1 METLIHS
8 EEKYKGKII
17 SLWVGQAR
25 LEDGTIVDREIL
37 KHSGSVAIVP
47 VFNDSLILVRQYRIT
62 IGRKLLE
69 LPAGRLSDKESPETC
84 AHRELEEETG
94 YRAGQMVRVASYY
107 SSVGFLDE
115 KIDIFL
121 AFRLRRTEQ
130 KPDPDERIQVVK
142 VPIGDI
148 ESKLLNNE
156 FEDSKTI
163 IGLREMLAYLEK
175 K

>member
-1 METLIHS
+1 MEIWIHS

-62 IGRKLLE
+62 IGRELLE

-94 YRAGQMVRVASYY
+94 YRAGRMVRVASYY

-148 ESKLLNNE
+148 ERKLLNNE